1 LLTSPFHHIR
11 FSHRAYDFLFKDCS
25 LTVWCAGRLGW
36 SFIGMFFADSNLFM
50 GITLKM
56 AIQSGETNRMIAG
69 ADYSLYT
76 LQQLLEARYWF
87 NADRDPN
94 RGRRLDEEIQKR
106 CARFQAPTRRKGS
119 ATGTGNRYRPYGLMF
134 GVFFLVVSSGP
145 FIAVEFL
152 DTMNIITDVNGDNAL
167 LSGAWALLTL
177 PFAVMVFMIGGIMD
191 AERVVKWFRL

>member
-1 LLTSPFHHIR
+1 
-11 FSHRAYDFLFKDCS
+11 
-25 LTVWCAGRLGW
+25 
-36 SFIGMFFADSNLFM
+36 MFFADSNLFM

-56 AIQSGETNRMIAG
+56 AIQSGETNPMTAG
-69 ADYSLYT
+69 AADYSLYT
-76 LQQLLEARYWF
+76 LQQLLEARFWF
-87 NADRDPN
+87 DADRYPN
-94 RGRRLDEEIQKR
+94 RGRWLEEEIQKR
-106 CARFQAPTRRKGS
+106 CAHLQEPTKRKGP
-119 ATGTGNRYRPYGLMF
+119 ATRTGSRYRPYGLMF

-152 DTMNIITDVNGDNAL
+152 DTMNVITDVNGDNAL